1 MARNL
6 DCSKKY
12 PKQIPAGEDNR
23 ARARFLPGYTGQNTE
38 FWLRARKEVGL
49 DPVSKYD
56 FEGMGAS
63 DRINSWI
70 IAMLHNPGTT
80 QFSIK
85 MLSRAALEA
94 ARGGAWKKNLATQQ

>member
-23 ARARFLPGYTGQNTE
+23 EDILHKARFLPGYTGQNTE

-56 FEGMGAS
+56 FEVMGAS

-70 IAMLHNPGTT
+70 I
-80 QFSIK
+80 
-85 MLSRAALEA
+85 
-94 ARGGAWKKNLATQQ
+94 